1 MRGKAGLWRLRV
13 GLSMAACM
21 AACLTSFGAMP
32 CYGLPLHAGKPT
44 MQALMVSDI
53 HFEPFWDPDKTAQL
67 AAAPASDW
75 KAILATPDSAD
86 REQKFAALEKT
97 CNARGVD
104 SSYTLL
110 ASSLQAM
117 HTDAADIRFITLS
130 GDLIAHS
137 FSCKYTTLFPKSSPA
152 DYRTFVE
159 KTIEFVMSSL
169 RETFPH
175 VPVYAALGN
184 NDSDCGDYQL
194 DADSQFL
201 DDVGKI
207 LTADIPEPER
217 TNLPELERKK
227 AAHDFADGGYY
238 SASLPMHHA
247 RILVLDDL
255 FMARKYA
262 TCANK
267 PDPAAA
273 AAQIAWLEKEL
284 SHARKDKGKI
294 WVMAHIP
301 PGVDPYST
309 ITKAKNICDGKSP
322 QMFLASESMA
332 NAIADYGDVIPL
344 AIFAHTHMDEMR
356 LLEPDKKDDAPK
368 ADAPRADL
376 HGPVAVKMVPSIS
389 PIDGNNP
396 SFTVAEVDAETG
408 VLIDYRVIA
417 ASNQTG
423 VGTTWAE
430 EYDYAKA
437 YQEPSFAAGS
447 VENLFAEFKADPSAQ
462 TEVSQNYLKDYF
474 VGDAARELKLFWP
487 QYVCALDNRTESSYR
502 ACYCAGK

>member
-1 MRGKAGLWRLRV
+1 MRAKIKPGVLGAAAGPCIFACVVAL
-13 GLSMAACM
+13 AALQCHAQ
-21 AACLTSFGAMP
+21 AAHGRKSTV
-32 CYGLPLHAGKPT
+32 
-44 MQALMVSDI
+44 QALMVSDI
-53 HFEPFWDPDKTAQL
+53 HFDPFWDPDKTLQL
-67 AAAPASDW
+67 ASAPASGW
-75 KAILATPDSAD
+75 QAILAGPDSAD
-86 REQKFAALEKT
+86 REQKFSSLQKT
-97 CNARGVD
+97 CDARGVD
-104 SSYTLL
+104 SSYALF
-110 ASSLQAM
+110 ASSLSAM
-117 HTDAADIRFITLS
+117 RTDAADVKFVTVS

-137 FSCKYTTLFPKSSPA
+137 FSCKYATLFPKATPA
-152 DYRTFVE
+152 DYRAFVE
-159 KTIEFVMSSL
+159 TTIEFVVSSL
-169 RETFPH
+169 RETFPR

-227 AAHDFADGGYY
+227 AAKDFADGGYY
-238 SASLPMHHA
+238 SAALPVHHA

-262 TCANK
+262 TCSNK
-267 PDPAAA
+267 PDPQAAA
-273 AAQIAWLEKEL
+273 TQIVWLEQEL
-284 SHARKDKGKI
+284 RHARKDKETI

-322 QMFLASESMA
+322 QMFLSSESMA
-332 NAIADYGDVIPL
+332 DTIAGYGDVIPL

-356 LLEPDKKDDAPK
+356 LLEPDKKDDA
-368 ADAPRADL
+368 

-408 VLIDYRVIA
+408 VLMDYRVIA

-437 YQEPSFAAGS
+437 YQEPSFTAGS

-462 TEVSQNYLKDYF
+462 TQASQNYLKDYF
-474 VGDAARELKLFWP
+474 VGDAARELTLFWP

>member
-1 MRGKAGLWRLRV
+1 VSELR
-13 GLSMAACM
+13 A
-21 AACLTSFGAMP
+21 
-32 CYGLPLHAGKPT
+32 
-44 MQALMVSDI
+44 
-53 HFEPFWDPDKTAQL
+53 
-67 AAAPASDW
+67 
-75 KAILATPDSAD
+75 
-86 REQKFAALEKT
+86 
-97 CNARGVD
+97 
-104 SSYTLL
+104 
-110 ASSLQAM
+110 
-117 HTDAADIRFITLS
+117 
-130 GDLIAHS
+130 
-137 FSCKYTTLFPKSSPA
+137 
-152 DYRTFVE
+152 
-159 KTIEFVMSSL
+159 
-169 RETFPH
+169 TFPH
-175 VPVYAALGN
+175 APVYAALGN

-194 DADSQFL
+194 DADSEFL
-201 DDVGKI
+201 EDVGKI
-207 LTADIPEPER
+207 LTADLPEPER
-217 TNLPELERKK
+217 TNLPELERKQ
-227 AAHDFADGGYY
+227 AARDFAAGGYY
-238 SASLPMHHA
+238 SAALPMHHA

-273 AAQIAWLEKEL
+273 AAQIAWLEKQL
-284 SHARKDKGKI
+284 NHARKDKEKI

-309 ITKAKNICDGKSP
+309 ITKAKNLCDGKSP
-322 QMFLASESMA
+322 QMFLSSESMA
-332 NAIADYGDVIPL
+332 DAIAGYGDVIPL

-356 LLEPDKKDDAPK
+356 LLEPDAKDPGSK
-368 ADAPRADL
+368 ANVY
-376 HGPVAVKMVPSIS
+376 GPVAVKMVPSIS

-423 VGTTWAE
+423 VGTAWAE

-447 VENLFAEFKADPSAQ
+447 VENLFADFKADPTAQ
-462 TEVSQNYLKDYF
+462 TAVSQSYLKDYF

-502 ACYCAGK
+502 TCYCAGK

>member
-1 MRGKAGLWRLRV
+1 MRGKAKLRLLRV
-13 GLSMAACM
+13 GSLACAAV
-21 AACLTSFGAMP
+21 LTGAP
-32 CYGLPLHAGKPT
+32 CHGLPLHASKPT

-53 HFEPFWDPDKTAQL
+53 HFEPFWDPTKTAQL
-67 AAAPASDW
+67 ETAPASEW
-75 KAILATPDSAD
+75 KAILSAPDSAD
-86 REQKFAALEKT
+86 REKKFAALAQECKE
-97 CNARGVD
+97 RGED
-104 SSYTLL
+104 TSYPLF
-110 ASSLQAM
+110 ASSLDAM
-117 HTDAADIRFITLS
+117 RKDGAGVRFVTVS
-130 GDLIAHS
+130 GDLISHG
-137 FSCKYTTLFPKSSPA
+137 FLCKYKAVFPQASPE
-152 DYRTFVE
+152 DYRAFVE
-159 KTIEFVMSSL
+159 KTIEFVVSSL

-175 VPVYAALGN
+175 APVYAALGN

-201 DDVGKI
+201 SDVGRI

-217 TNLPELERKK
+217 TNLPELERKT

-238 SASLPMHHA
+238 SAALPVHHA

-255 FMARKYA
+255 FMARKYE

-267 PDPAAA
+267 PDPQAA
-273 AAQIAWLEKEL
+273 AAQILWLEKEL
-284 SHARKDKGKI
+284 KIARKDKEKI

-322 QMFLASESMA
+322 QMFLSSESMGD
-332 NAIADYGDVIPL
+332 AIARYGDVIRL

-356 LLEPDKKDDAPK
+356 LLEPDAKDDAY
-368 ADAPRADL
+368 
-376 HGPVAVKMVPSIS
+376 GPVAVKMVPSIS
-389 PIDGNNP
+389 PVDGNNP

-423 VGTTWAE
+423 VDTKWSE

-437 YQEPSFAAGS
+437 YQQPSFTAGS
-447 VENLFAEFKADPSAQ
+447 VENLFAGFKADPSAQ
-462 TEVSQNYLKDYF
+462 TEASQNYLKNYF

-487 QYVCALDNRTESSYR
+487 QYVCALDNRIESSYR
-502 ACYCAGK
+502 ACYCASKSLSVN

>member
-1 MRGKAGLWRLRV
+1 MTGKTKLKFLRTGLW
-13 GLSMAACM
+13 MAACV
-21 AACLTSFGAMP
+21 AALACLP
-32 CYGLPLHAGKPT
+32 CHGLPLLHEDKPT
-44 MQALMVSDI
+44 VQALMVSDI
-53 HFEPFWDPDKTAQL
+53 HFDPFWDPAKTAQL

-75 KAILATPDSAD
+75 KTILATPDSAD
-86 REQKFAALEKT
+86 RAQKFAALQET
-97 CNARGVD
+97 CKARGED
-104 SSYTLL
+104 ASYTLF
-110 ASSLQAM
+110 ASSLKAM
-117 HTDAADIRFITLS
+117 REDAAGIKFVTVS
-130 GDLIAHS
+130 GDLIAHA
-137 FSCKYTTLFPKSSPA
+137 FSCKYETLFPKSSRN
-152 DYRTFVE
+152 DYRAFVE
-159 KTIEFVMSSL
+159 KTIEFVVGSL
-169 RETFPH
+169 REDFPH

-201 DDVGKI
+201 NDVGRI
-207 LTADIPEPER
+207 LTADLPEPER
-217 TNLPELERKK
+217 TNLPELERKT
-227 AAHDFADGGYY
+227 AVHDFADGGYY
-238 SASLPMHHA
+238 SAALPIHHA

-267 PDPAAA
+267 PDPVAAA
-273 AAQIAWLEKEL
+273 DQIEWLRKEL
-284 SHARKDKGKI
+284 DHARKDKGKI

-309 ITKAKNICDGKSP
+309 ITKAKNICDGKAP
-322 QMFLASESMA
+322 QMFLSSESMA
-332 NAIADYGDVIPL
+332 DTIAGYGDVIPL

-356 LLEPDKKDDAPK
+356 LLEPDKKDDA
-368 ADAPRADL
+368 

-396 SFTVAEVDAETG
+396 SFTVAKVDAETG
-408 VLIDYRVIA
+408 VLMDYRVIA

-423 VGTTWAE
+423 IGTKWSE

-437 YQEPSFAAGS
+437 YQEPSFTAGS
-447 VENLFAEFKADPSAQ
+447 VENLFAGFNADPSAQ
-462 TEVSQNYLKDYF
+462 SPASQNYLKDYF

-487 QYVCALDNRTESSYR
+487 QYVCALDNRTENSYR

>member
-1 MRGKAGLWRLRV
+1 MRGKVKLWLLRV
-13 GLSMAACM
+13 GVSIAACVV
-21 AACLTSFGAMP
+21 ALTGMP
-32 CYGLPLHAGKPT
+32 CDGLPLHAGKPT
-44 MQALMVSDI
+44 VQALMVSDI
-53 HFEPFWDPDKTAQL
+53 HLEPFWDPGKTTQL
-67 AAAPASDW
+67 AAAPASEW
-75 KAILATPDSAD
+75 KGILAAPDSAD
-86 REQKFAALEKT
+86 RAQKFSSLQDTCKT
-97 CNARGVD
+97 RGSD
-104 SSYTLL
+104 TSYPLF

-117 HTDAADIRFITLS
+117 RTDAAGIQFVTVS

-137 FSCKYTTLFPKSSPA
+137 FSCKYQTLFPKASPA
-152 DYRTFVE
+152 DYRAFVE
-159 KTIEFVMSSL
+159 KTIEFVVSSL

-207 LTADIPEPER
+207 LTADLPEPER

-238 SASLPMHHA
+238 SAALPIHHA

-267 PDPAAA
+267 PDPVAA
-273 AAQIAWLEKEL
+273 AAQITWLEKEL
-284 SHARKDKGKI
+284 SHARKDKEKI

-309 ITKAKNICDGKSP
+309 ITKAKNLCEGKSP
-322 QMFLASESMA
+322 QMFLGSEAMA
-332 NAIADYGDVIPL
+332 DAMAGYGDVIRL

-356 LLEPDKKDDAPK
+356 LLEPDQKN
-368 ADAPRADL
+368 DL

-396 SFTVAEVDAETG
+396 SFTVAKVDAETG

-423 VGTTWAE
+423 VDAKWTE

-437 YQEPSFAAGS
+437 YQEPSFTAGP
-447 VENLFAEFKADPSAQ
+447 VENLFAEFKADSSAQ

-502 ACYCAGK
+502 TCYCAGK